1 MKILGNKSKE
11 IKELQ
16 PEKKPEEK
24 YAPPGTHPAAPVK
37 LPEIKKTPTPPP
49 PPPPSRQPSSKS
61 PPLFIKV
68 DKYRNIIKNIRD
80 LKSHVLNLRDA
91 IDVLEEMHKE
101 TMNGIEIAHKALD
114 ELNMII
120 ANLDSFFL
128 RPHGIEHHMEEE
140 MPEPGRM
147 SSGEV
152 EGYVRD
158 VSTQLEKL
166 RAQLRAI
173 D

>member
-1 MKILGNKSKE
+1 MKLFKSKSKE

-16 PEKKPEEK
+16 PEKKAEEK
-24 YAPPGTHPAAPVK
+24 YAPPGAPVK
-37 LPEIKKTPTPPP
+37 LPEIKKTPPPP
-49 PPPPSRQPSSKS
+49 PLPPSTSKPPSSKS

-80 LKSHVLNLRDA
+80 LKSHLLNLRDA

-101 TMNGIEIAHKALD
+101 TMNGIEIAHKAID
-114 ELNMII
+114 ELNTII

-173 D
+173 E